1 MQSAEGRGTIL
12 EDNCTA
18 QVELKNISKYYRY
31 PFGDVIALKS
41 VSFDVHAGEFI
52 AIIGPKGS
60 GKSTLINIIGCME
73 NPTSGIMRILDTNL
87 ISIDERELDK
97 FRLENI
103 SLISPLLR
111 LNPQK
116 SLRQILQDRL
126 IFKYPTSCSQEKIL
140 FSLTKAG
147 IPSSYWEIPTE
158 ELTEEMKLRGSI
170 ARALVTDPTILILD
184 EPLKKIDTSSMLEVL
199 VLLKALNNH
208 GITIIIATEDPII
221 ARRANRQLWLHE
233 GGLMEDKKVKAD
245 GSFVSDD
252 SIFKRSGLMRA
263 QGFDTFMYGG
273 KSNFHLE

>member
-12 EDNCTA
+12 EDSCTA
-18 QVELKNISKYYRY
+18 HVELKNITKYYRY

-73 NPTSGIMRILDTNL
+73 TPTSGFLRILDTDL
-87 ISIDERELDK
+87 ISIDEKELDK

-126 IFKYPTSCSQEKIL
+126 IFKYPSSCSQEKIL

-147 IPSSYWEIPTE
+147 VPQSYWEIPTE

-199 VLLKALNNH
+199 VLLKVLNNQ

-233 GGLMEDKKVKAD
+233 GSLMEDKRVKTD
-245 GSFVSDD
+245 GRFVSDD
-252 SIFKRSGLMRA
+252 STFHRNGLIRT
-263 QGFDTFMYGG
+263 QGFDTIRYSGR
-273 KSNFHLE
+273 STLNPE